1 MNRKYDRLLMWVLF
15 AILFAIGLSACTQ
28 KESIRVGVV
37 SAGLGLDDVYEGF
50 KVGMADLGY
59 AEDENITYSYPNLG
73 ATTVE
78 EEEREQIAS
87 DFVDSGVDL
96 LLSMGTAASVS
107 AKKATDGTELPVVF
121 APVTDP
127 VDAKLVVDLSSP
139 GGNLTGVTNGGS
151 ESRRL
156 EWLLDLYPGTIKE
169 IYVVYNSADSSALV
183 ALETAEETAA
193 KLGVSLITEPVT
205 TDEEMTEAIRQTP
218 DEADA
223 IFMLPEVMAVS
234 HTADFVALALERK
247 LPLAGPTTTQVED
260 GALVSYGLNLFE
272 AGKQAARLAD
282 QILRG
287 ADPGTLPVEEAEFQL
302 AINLDTAAAIEL
314 DIPDEI
320 INQANM
326 TFPN

>member
-1 MNRKYDRLLMWVLF
+1 MNRKYDRLLMGVFLAVLF
-15 AILFAIGLSACTQ
+15 ALGLSSCEPEETR
-28 KESIRVGVV
+28 IGVV

-50 KVGMADLGY
+50 KVGMVDLGY
-59 AEDENITYSYPNLG
+59 VEDENITYSYPNLG
-73 ATTVE
+73 DTSVE

-87 DFVDSGVDL
+87 ELIESGVDL
-96 LLSMGTAASVS
+96 LLSMGTAATIS
-107 AKKATDGTELPVVF
+107 AKNATDGTELPVVF

-127 VDAKLVVDLSSP
+127 VDAKLMEDPSSP

-156 EWLLDLYPGTIKE
+156 EWLRDLSPETIKE
-169 IYVVYNSADSSALV
+169 IYVVYNSDDQSALV
-183 ALETAEETAA
+183 ALATAEETAA

-205 TDEEMTEAIRQTP
+205 SDEAMVEAILQTP
-218 DEADA
+218 EEADA

-302 AINLDTAAAIEL
+302 AINLDTAAAIGL

-320 INQANM
+320 INQANQV
-326 TFPN
+326 FRE